1 MSRKLYRLMESVYNT
16 PHLITPSALKPI
28 IDYLE
33 KRNSP
38 EFAFMPDET
47 VKTQPSAQSEG
58 KLGQISVDGAMT
70 YRPVYGACGETEG
83 TSYQSILDQ
92 MQYLID
98 EGVSTVVMVY
108 SSPGGQAAHCF
119 STANEL
125 RTLADE
131 NDVQLISYID
141 EMAASAGL
149 ALSVVSDEVIIHPSA
164 TTGSVGCVCAIVD
177 YSKALDKAGIKPIYI
192 ASTPGKTGF
201 NDDGSFSD
209 KFLKELQK
217 EVTDL
222 GNQFANHVHKFTGI
236 PVDEILA
243 MDAKMYGANEA
254 VEVGLA
260 NKVMD
265 HREFAAYLE
274 QIRSK

>member
-1 MSRKLYRLMESVYNT
+1 MAHKLYRLMESVYNT

-38 EFAFMPDET
+38 EFAFMPDDT
-47 VKTQPSAQSEG
+47 VKNQSSAKSEG

-83 TSYQSILDQ
+83 TSYQSILEQ
-92 MQYLID
+92 AHYLID
-98 EGVSTVVMVY
+98 EGVDTIVMVY

-131 NDVQLISYID
+131 NNIKLISYVD

-164 TTGSVGCVCAIVD
+164 STGSVGCVCAIVD

-201 NDDGSFSD
+201 NDDGSFSE
-209 KFLKELQK
+209 KFLAELQK
-217 EVTDL
+217 DVTDL
-222 GNQFANHVHKFTGI
+222 GNQFASHVHQFTGI
-236 PVDEILA
+236 PVSDILA
-243 MDAKMYGANEA
+243 MDAKMYSAQEA

-260 NKVMD
+260 NKVMN

-274 QIRSK
+274 QIRSN

>member
-1 MSRKLYRLMESVYNT
+1 MSHKLYRLMESVYNT

-33 KRNSP
+33 KRNYP
-38 EFAFMPDET
+38 EFAFIPDDT
-47 VKTQPSAQSEG
+47 VKNQSSAKSEC

-83 TSYQSILDQ
+83 TSYQSILEQ
-92 MQYLID
+92 AYYLID
-98 EGVSTVVMVY
+98 EGVDTIVMVY

-125 RTLADE
+125 RALADE
-131 NDVQLISYID
+131 NNIKLISYID

-164 TTGSVGCVCAIVD
+164 STGSVGCVCAIVD

-201 NDDGSFSD
+201 NDDGSFSE
-209 KFLKELQK
+209 KFLTELQK
-217 EVTDL
+217 DVTDL
-222 GNQFANHVHKFTGI
+222 GNQFANHVHQFTGI
-236 PVDEILA
+236 PVADILA
-243 MDAKMYGANEA
+243 MDAKMYSAEEA

-274 QIRSK
+274 QIRSD